1 MPDPLIKLLMLLV
14 SVFMNHGVT
23 SCHCHSDTTSRS
35 LSRYYT
41 PTTGSA
47 VDLQL
52 LLSLL
57 YISSTSIFPANILLL
72 CPEPKRTGNIIL
84 TLNVSKTDT

>member
-1 MPDPLIKLLMLLV
+1 ME
-14 SVFMNHGVT
+14 SHHWHATASASG
-23 SCHCHSDTTSRS
+23 SDTTSRS